1 MTKKNRAKSKAKR
14 FGEGSAKPIVDA
26 STYGVGNAFAGI
38 AGPSPIIPPRGTK
51 AGMKE
56 LLVVDGYNVIHATPK
71 YERLIY
77 DRSDDPYSNDVY
89 AAAREALIGDVAA
102 FAGRQYEAVIVFDAA
117 GNVSPDRPDLPR
129 AGIQI
134 KFSPTGVTA
143 DTVIQDLCTK
153 AREEGRACSVV
164 SSDAMI
170 QATVM
175 GHGVARISSRMLVE
189 EIDQMHHDFERS
201 REEQVDI
208 KLTLGGRLSPAAL
221 ARLRSMRGI

>member
-77 DRSDDPYSNDVY
+77 DRSD
-89 AAAREALIGDVAA
+89 
-102 FAGRQYEAVIVFDAA
+102 EAVIVFDAA